1 LASLPFDFLFKPTIC
16 AQENVM
22 SYVIRTKHFGVPC
35 GIALSFDVRSKQPSR
50 LGLAFP
56 SELEKLA
63 ELYAPG
69 LPNVDSI
76 IRHHTLYPFFS
87 AFLIDSQRQ
96 TMRAHFAREQSPGAW
111 MSTGLMAAGL
121 RWRLATCLDCVTSDY
136 ADLGYT
142 FWRNGHLVPAL
153 ALCPYHLTPLYE
165 YCISCVRSARR
176 SRPQPLPSEKCVCG
190 VPLEVIRVL
199 RTPEDRG
206 IEIEISSA
214 VRALLDGG
222 LSGEVT
228 SEDIHRTIFQRCEV
242 LAAPQTCVR
251 TYLANLVESR
261 VGRETLA
268 AYGVHSLGRHSAL
281 TRVAIGGRLSGNP
294 FHNIFLIL
302 GLFGSVEN
310 LVSAMATRVATTKY
324 AQVMLNGPPAMKAR
338 AGRMRAIGSDV
349 DRLEGLRK
357 HHRKIVLAR
366 MREFPEMKRRQL
378 RSSDNNTYTFMVWF
392 DKEWIDDVF
401 PVARA
406 QNKSAL
412 NEEIHVRT
420 KHQFDVSLSGHIYE
434 RHSLLSAQVERRRLT
449 HTQLVLGHPGDSY
462 SRKKFAEMPLVS
474 HALKVCVETN
484 EQWNASRVDMEICPC
499 TVAQLQQAF

>member
-1 LASLPFDFLFKPTIC
+1 
-16 AQENVM
+16 M
-22 SYVIRTKHFGVPC
+22 SYVIRTKHFGVRC
-35 GIALSFDVRSKQPSR
+35 GIAMSFDIRSKQPSR

-63 ELYAPG
+63 ELHAPG
-69 LPNVDSI
+69 LPNVDAI
-76 IRHHTLYPFFS
+76 IRQHTLYPFVS
-87 AFLIDSQRQ
+87 AFLIESQRQ
-96 TMRAHFAREQSPGAW
+96 SMHAHFAREQSPGAW
-111 MSTGLMAAGL
+111 MSTGLAAAGL
-121 RWRLATCLDCVTSDY
+121 RWRLATCIDCVTSDY

-165 YCISCVRSARR
+165 YCILCVRVAKR
-176 SRPQPLPSEKCVCG
+176 SRPQPLPSDKCVCG
-190 VPLEVIRVL
+190 VPLEMIRVL
-199 RTPEDRG
+199 RTPEDHG

-214 VRALLDGG
+214 VRALLDGV
-222 LSGEVT
+222 LPEEVT
-228 SEDIHRTIFQRCEV
+228 SEDIHLAIFQRCAG
-242 LAAPQTCVR
+242 LAPPQSCVR

-268 AYGVHSLGRHSAL
+268 AYGVHSLGRYSAL
-281 TRVAIGGRLSGNP
+281 TRVGSGGRLSGNP

-302 GLFGSVEN
+302 ALFGSVEN
-310 LVSAMATRVATTKY
+310 LAREMAARVAATKY
-324 AQVMLNGPPAMKAR
+324 AQVVRNGRPAMKAR
-338 AGRMRAIGSDV
+338 AGRLRAIGSDV

-366 MREFPEMKRRQL
+366 MREFPELKRRQL

-406 QNKSAL
+406 QKSAL
-412 NEEIHVRT
+412 QMEIQACT
-420 KHQFDVSLSGHIYE
+420 KHRFDVSLSEHIYE
-434 RHSLLSAQVERRRLT
+434 RHSLLSAQVERTRLT

-484 EQWNASRVDMEICPC
+484 EQWNATGGRHGELP
-499 TVAQLQQAF
+499 L